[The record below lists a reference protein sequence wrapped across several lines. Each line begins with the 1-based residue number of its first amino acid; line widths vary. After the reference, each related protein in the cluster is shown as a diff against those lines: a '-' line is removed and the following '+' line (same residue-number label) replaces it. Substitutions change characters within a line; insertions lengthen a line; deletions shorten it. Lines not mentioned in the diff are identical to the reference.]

1 MTMNKN
7 KYSISRFECPDCG
20 SNMFVPRQKSR
31 KRKNGHVKDLYCPN
45 CKEEKKMIEVKDYK
59 LFLL

>member
-1 MTMNKN
+1 MNKN

-45 CKEEKKMIEVKDYK
+45 CKEEKKMIEEKDYK
-59 LFLL
+59 